1 MTEQVVVLSNFSVTR
16 LELPFLTRGIR
27 GGRELE
33 SWTGLGTGFLLRF
46 GDRGCVNEICKM

>member
-16 LELPFLTRGIR
+16 LELPFLARGIR